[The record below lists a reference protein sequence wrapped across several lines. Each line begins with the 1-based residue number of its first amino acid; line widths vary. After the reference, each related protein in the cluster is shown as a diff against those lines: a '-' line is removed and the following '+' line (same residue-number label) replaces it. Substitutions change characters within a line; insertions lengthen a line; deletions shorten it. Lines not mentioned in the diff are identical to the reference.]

1 MKRIKLFASALVL
14 SLSSVFVLASP
25 TTFAASITWDGSES
39 GDVTD
44 GDNWVGG
51 VAPGESDIAVFP
63 ANVSQR
69 EIEIPSAVEWAGIS
83 FTGTAT
89 SDSNYTF
96 DGTGPLT
103 ITGGIVN
110 EMTGSAAKHQTFDV
124 PLVFD
129 GTQTV
134 DDGGSLLYFDG
145 TVNLA
150 SGTVTFNTESTTSV
164 GGVVSGSGAIAK
176 TGEGELVLE
185 GANAY
190 TGATTVSKGYLI
202 VRHSTGL
209 GTTASGTTVA
219 DGASLVF
226 LQTGD
231 DDVTYAEPLTLQGSG
246 ANQFAATLQVTC
258 CWNSGGGSSSPPYPL
273 ATLSGPITL
282 GSNIKISAGRRNVK
296 LTGAISGNYT
306 ISITDSSS
314 GTVEIASSSN
324 ESATGNGTIEPAVE
338 ETKYEADSPNTQIN
352 VYKNKTA
359 IVTGTYGTTFVA
371 FGGTLK
377 GTGTLGATSVFGT
390 IAPGLSPGCL
400 NTGNLIL
407 DGTYEFELGG
417 TTACDEYDQIK
428 VTGTVNVGGALNVSR
443 YGGFVP
449 TAGQKYVIVS
459 NDGSDQ
465 VIGTFDDLEEG
476 ATFEADGVTFSISYV
491 GGDGNDIELT
501 VVAISPDTGFALLT
515 NNPFV
520 TMALM
525 LGAAGGVALIA
536 RRQFRPAFAAARR
549 KR

>member
-150 SGTVTFNTESTTSV
+150 SGTITFNADNTIVVTGVIS
-164 GGVVSGSGAIAK
+164 GGGNITK
-176 TGEGELVLE
+176 TGDGELTLE
-185 GANAY
+185 GANTY
-190 TGATTVSKGYLI
+190 TGSTVVNEGFLI
-202 VRHSTGL
+202 VEHATAL

-219 DGASLVF
+219 DGASIVF
-226 LQTGD
+226 LQAEGD
-231 DDVTYAEPLTLQGSG
+231 ITYAEPLTLEGSG
-246 ANQFAATLQVTC
+246 ANDFTPTVLVTTV
-258 CWNSGGGSSSPPYPL
+258 WNKGGLSTPPYP
-273 ATLSGPITL
+273 TSTFSGAITL
-282 GSNIKISAGRRNVK
+282 ESNIKVGATYRDAK
-296 LTGAISGNYT
+296 LTGAITGNYT
-306 ISITDSSS
+306 ISITDDSTGSL
-314 GTVEIASSSN
+314 ILASSSN
-324 ESATGNGTIEPAVE
+324 GSATKNGTIEPAVE
-338 ETKYEADSPNTQIN
+338 ETKY
-352 VYKNKTA
+352 
-359 IVTGTYGTTFVA
+359 
-371 FGGTLK
+371 
-377 GTGTLGATSVFGT
+377 
-390 IAPGLSPGCL
+390 
-400 NTGNLIL
+400 
-407 DGTYEFELGG
+407 
-417 TTACDEYDQIK
+417 
-428 VTGTVNVGGALNVSR
+428 
-443 YGGFVP
+443 
-449 TAGQKYVIVS
+449 
-459 NDGSDQ
+459 
-465 VIGTFDDLEEG
+465 
-476 ATFEADGVTFSISYV
+476 
-491 GGDGNDIELT
+491 
-501 VVAISPDTGFALLT
+501 
-515 NNPFV
+515 
-520 TMALM
+520 
-525 LGAAGGVALIA
+525 
-536 RRQFRPAFAAARR
+536 
-549 KR
+549 